1 MRFVGVP
8 VPSSF
13 DYVSHV
19 VGLGSAFE
27 VVWVAADPVVASV
40 SDDGGPAEGGE
51 VVGDAVG
58 GPVFAADVEL
68 TVGVASSGACPHPT
82 FVGVRDQDSG
92 PKSVGVL
99 IQEHVASPSPR
110 LTET

>member
-1 MRFVGVP
+1 M
-8 VPSSF
+8 PSPF

-19 VGLGSAFE
+19 VGLGAAFE

-40 SDDGGPAEGGE
+40 SDDWRPAEGGK

-58 GPVFAADVEL
+58 GAVFSTDVEL

-110 LTET
+110 LTAT

>member
-1 MRFVGVP
+1 M
-8 VPSSF
+8 PSPF

-27 VVWVAADPVVASV
+27 VVWVAAHPVVASV

-58 GPVFAADVEL
+58 GPVFAADV
-68 TVGVASSGACPHPT
+68 
-82 FVGVRDQDSG
+82 
-92 PKSVGVL
+92 
-99 IQEHVASPSPR
+99 
-110 LTET
+110 